1 MKSRI
6 AISIK
11 QSHIGNIF
19 SSEDIMYFLF
29 LSCNICCSN
38 LNKYVVSK
46 FYHKDISFMNKSILE
61 NILAILYDISCIGT
75 DSFSYKA
82 ISMYNVTVM
91 CN

>member
-6 AISIK
+6 AVSIK
-11 QSHIGNIF
+11 QFHIGNIF

-29 LSCNICCSN
+29 LACNICCSN
-38 LNKYVVSK
+38 LNKYVISK
-46 FYHKDISFMNKSILE
+46 FYHKDIFFMNKSILE

-82 ISMYNVTVM
+82 ISLYNVTVT